1 MKTEKAINKVKRLSE
16 RANALFAL
24 MEKDGDGCASRKSLE
39 EEYNKVLDRMGN
51 IIQGQL
57 DKSINV
63 KISDLQ
69 DMRDRAKELVDYT
82 KLLQETA
89 QSKGDK
95 DAEDVFIRMRFYMQG
110 GYDTID
116 GIIKMFDK

>member
-51 IIQGQL
+51 IINGR
-57 DKSINV
+57 DSICREH
-63 KISDLQ
+63 
-69 DMRDRAKELVDYT
+69 MTR
-82 KLLQETA
+82 
-89 QSKGDK
+89 
-95 DAEDVFIRMRFYMQG
+95 
-110 GYDTID
+110 
-116 GIIKMFDK
+116 